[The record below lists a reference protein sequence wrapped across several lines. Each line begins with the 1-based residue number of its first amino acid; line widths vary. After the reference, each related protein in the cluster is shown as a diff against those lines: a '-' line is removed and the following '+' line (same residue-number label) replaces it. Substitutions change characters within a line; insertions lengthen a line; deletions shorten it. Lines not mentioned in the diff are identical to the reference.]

1 MKGFLN
7 GLSFFHLQINF
18 AEMPTISL
26 NFNHEFKDKVKISP
40 KLRKDIEPPEL
51 ALKFL
56 PTPAFQCINQ
66 LHQIMRLVAE
76 LCKEHS
82 ALAHHP
88 K

>member
-1 MKGFLN
+1 
-7 GLSFFHLQINF
+7 
-18 AEMPTISL
+18 MPTISL

-56 PTPAFQCINQ
+56 PTPAFQCTNQ
-66 LHQIMRLVAE
+66 LHKIMRLVVE